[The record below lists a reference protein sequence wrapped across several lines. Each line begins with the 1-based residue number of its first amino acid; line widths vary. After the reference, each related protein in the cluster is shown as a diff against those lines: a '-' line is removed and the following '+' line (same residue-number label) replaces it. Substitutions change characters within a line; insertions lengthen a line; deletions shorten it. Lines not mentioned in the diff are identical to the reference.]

1 MSSAFGEDEGS
12 ASIFHIFAIAGG
24 WHTAAMDAYF
34 ATHIVYVAVVFL
46 LAGMVKGA
54 TGMGLPTVAMGLLGL
69 VMAPMEAAALLVV
82 PSLLTNGW
90 QVLSGRPLYPLWL
103 RLRGMMAGICL
114 GTLAGGALLLQT
126 QGGGVVLGL
135 ALVLYGLL
143 GLGEVAWSVP
153 ARQEPWLAPLMGAA
167 TGVLTAATGVF
178 VLPAVPYLQALE
190 LDQEEL
196 VQAMGLSF
204 SVSTLALAVV
214 LAAHDAWQPAAAGAS
229 FLAQLPALAGLLL
242 GQRLRRHLQ
251 PRVFRR
257 CLFLVLLLVGAHL
270 VLAGA

>member
-1 MSSAFGEDEGS
+1 
-12 ASIFHIFAIAGG
+12 
-24 WHTAAMDAYF
+24 MDTYF
-34 ATHIVYVAVVFL
+34 ATHIIYVAAVFL

-103 RLRGMMAGICL
+103 RLRGMMEGICL
-114 GTLAGGALLLQT
+114 GTLVGGALLLPA
-126 QGGGVVLGL
+126 QGGSVVLGL
-135 ALVLYGLL
+135 ALVLYALL
-143 GLGEVAWSVP
+143 GLGDRNWSVP
-153 ARQEPWLAPLMGAA
+153 VHHEGWVAPLVGGA
-167 TGVLTAATGVF
+167 TGVLAAATGVF
-178 VLPAVPYLQALE
+178 VLPAVPYLRALQ
-190 LDQEEL
+190 LDQEDL

-204 SVSTLALAVV
+204 TVSTLALAVV

-242 GQRLRRHLQ
+242 GQRVRRHLQ
-251 PRVFRR
+251 PQLFRR
-257 CLFLVLLLVGAHL
+257 CVDVSLLALGAW
-270 VLAGA
+270 VAFSAR